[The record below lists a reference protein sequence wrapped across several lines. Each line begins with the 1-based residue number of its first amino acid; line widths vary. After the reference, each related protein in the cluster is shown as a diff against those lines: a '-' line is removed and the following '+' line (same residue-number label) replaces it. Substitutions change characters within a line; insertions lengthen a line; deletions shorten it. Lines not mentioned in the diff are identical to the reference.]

1 MTLPRRKALLFS
13 LALLIFAGVGMIIC
27 KRTVQGKT
35 PYRCYADKG
44 YMLSNRSCLQIDD
57 YMPVTKEEAVEFAQD
72 VAMLLIDSRLHSNS
86 CKPIRIE
93 TDEVKLGWRIRLYL
107 PNSQDQWVDITVGRT
122 NGLGSIKSHGP
133 HFSGAS
139 GPPPIAQQ
147 IMSASFYQAEHSKG
161 DENSIAA
168 YAAMDMVRVLGNTV
182 AGIYT
187 SRVEKNEDGDWNVVV
202 IDMDCPEATWTVR
215 LSPNYY
221 LLDFRYTWG
230 F

>member
-1 MTLPRRKALLFS
+1 
-13 LALLIFAGVGMIIC
+13 
-27 KRTVQGKT
+27 
-35 PYRCYADKG
+35 
-44 YMLSNRSCLQIDD
+44 
-57 YMPVTKEEAVEFAQD
+57 
-72 VAMLLIDSRLHSNS
+72 
-86 CKPIRIE
+86 
-93 TDEVKLGWRIRLYL
+93 
-107 PNSQDQWVDITVGRT
+107 
-122 NGLGSIKSHGP
+122 
-133 HFSGAS
+133 
-139 GPPPIAQQ
+139 
-147 IMSASFYQAEHSKG
+147 MSASFRQAEHTKG

-187 SRVEKNEDGDWNVVV
+187 SRVEKNEYGEWNVVV